1 MMNKLLD
8 KAVVYAAKAHSAEV
22 RKGSG
27 QPYIFHPLEVMTI
40 ASLMTLDNDILCAA
54 MLHDTVEDTDVTI
67 EDIRREFNDRVAKFV
82 SYESENK
89 REGMS
94 KEASWQIR
102 KQETIGII
110 NECKEIGVKIVCLS
124 DKVSNL
130 RSFKLLK
137 YQFGK
142 EHMFDYF
149 NQKDPQKH
157 YWYYCG
163 LRDGMKELANEPV
176 YMEYCDL
183 IKQVFED

>member
-1 MMNKLLD
+1 MNELLD
-8 KAVVYAAKAHSAEV
+8 KAVVFAAKAHSGEV

-67 EDIRREFNDRVAKFV
+67 DDIKREFNDRIAKFV
-82 SYESENK
+82 NYESENK
-89 REGMS
+89 REDMS
-94 KEASWQIR
+94 KEASWKIR
-102 KQETIGII
+102 KQETIDII
-110 NECKEIGVKIVCLS
+110 NNCDDVGVKIVCLS

-137 YQFGK
+137 LQYGK
-142 EHMFDYF
+142 EHMFDFF
-149 NQKDPQKH
+149 NQKDIEMH
-157 YWYYCG
+157 HWYYTA
-163 LRDGMKELANEPV
+163 LRDGMKELSNEPV